1 MPSAD
6 FRITHQ
12 SLARNAVANMQHNL
26 ARLSKL
32 QDEVSSLKK
41 LRRPSD
47 SPVDMVSSL
56 RLRGDIG
63 RNEQILRNIEDAAG
77 WLTTAD
83 SALTAIVDTVTRIR
97 ELVIQGRSAAVD
109 ANARQGIAVEI
120 EKLRESMIGLA
131 NSKYVDRPVFG
142 GTTDAGEAYQVDGTF
157 VGVSNDIE
165 RTVAPGVRVVVN
177 VNGDETFGPAGAD
190 LFTAIADIA
199 NAMRTDP
206 TQLDALVTTLDG
218 HTGTVQSKLAEV
230 GARTRRLETMR
241 DRNSVDSITLRQ
253 GLQTVEDADLAKS
266 IMELQLQSTA
276 YEAAL
281 SATARA
287 IQPSLADFLR

>member
-12 SLARNAVANMQHNL
+12 SLARNAVTNMQHNL
-26 ARLSKL
+26 ERLSKF

-83 SALTAIVDTVTRIR
+83 SALTAIVDNVTRIR

-142 GTTDAGEAYQVDGTF
+142 GTTDAGEAYQVDGTY

-177 VNGDETFGPAGAD
+177 VNGDETFGPAGSD
-190 LFTAIADIA
+190 LFTTITDIA

-218 HTGTVQSKLAEV
+218 HTGDVQSKLAEV
-230 GARTRRLETMR
+230 GARARRLETMR

-266 IMELQLQSTA
+266 IMEMQLQSTA
-276 YEAAL
+276 YQAAL